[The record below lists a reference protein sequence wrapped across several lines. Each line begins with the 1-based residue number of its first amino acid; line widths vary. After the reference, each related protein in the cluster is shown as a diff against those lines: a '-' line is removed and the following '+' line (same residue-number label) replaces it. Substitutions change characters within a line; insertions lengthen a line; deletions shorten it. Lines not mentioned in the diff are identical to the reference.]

1 MKSAQRSLDLLVTK
15 LPSPD
20 GQVRVSTPV
29 REQRKGVFVSELLL
43 ISIGSNL
50 PDRAGRSSLESC
62 DRAVLRLAAH
72 SALTLESVSPWYRT
86 APIPAS
92 DQPDYINGAAR
103 FSGLLTPTDL
113 LSILQAIEAEAG
125 RIRDLPNAA
134 RTLDLDLLAVGDLVI
149 DTPRLTL
156 PHPRLADRA
165 FVLFPLCDVAPT
177 WRHPVL
183 RRTAIELR
191 DSLPPQ
197 RIEQLVP

>member
-1 MKSAQRSLDLLVTK
+1 
-15 LPSPD
+15 
-20 GQVRVSTPV
+20 
-29 REQRKGVFVSELLL
+29 
-43 ISIGSNL
+43 
-50 PDRAGRSSLESC
+50 
-62 DRAVLRLAAH
+62 
-72 SALTLESVSPWYRT
+72 YRT

-92 DQPDYINGAAR
+92 DQPDFINGVAR
-103 FSGLLTPTDL
+103 FSGLLTPADL

-156 PHPRLADRA
+156 PHPRLAERA

-183 RRTAIELR
+183 RHTALELR
-191 DSLPPQ
+191 DGLPPQ
-197 RIEQLVP
+197 RIERLVS